1 MAVTAAPEAGP
12 VPLHRRISAFFF
24 RRPGWKLA
32 ILLIPG
38 LLWLGVLYL
47 GSLGSLLVQSFFSL
61 EEFTG
66 LVVNELTLETYQ
78 QLLEPAN
85 VDIVVRTVLM
95 AATVT
100 AGCAVIAFPIAYYMA
115 KLASPRMKAVL
126 YLTVLMPLW
135 TSYLVRVYS
144 WKFILAREG
153 VLFWFVD
160 RLGLEPVLNFLL
172 GLPVIGGP
180 SLSQSF
186 LGMWIVFVYTWLPY
200 MILPLAAALERVPH
214 SYLEA
219 SGDLGARPGLTFRKV
234 ILPLALPGLVAGS
247 IFTFSLTLGD
257 FIIPTIIG
265 NSSFFIG
272 ATVFIQQGTA
282 GNLPLAA
289 AFAAV
294 PMVIMAI
301 YLILARRTG
310 AFEAL

>member
-1 MAVTAAPEAGP
+1 MALAVTAAC
-12 VPLHRRISAFFF
+12 
-24 RRPGWKLA
+24 
-32 ILLIPG
+32 
-38 LLWLGVLYL
+38 
-47 GSLGSLLVQSFFSL
+47 
-61 EEFTG
+61 
-66 LVVNELTLETYQ
+66 
-78 QLLEPAN
+78 
-85 VDIVVRTVLM
+85 
-95 AATVT
+95 AA
-100 AGCAVIAFPIAYYMA
+100 IAFPIAYYMA
-115 KLASPRMKAVL
+115 RFATPRVKAAL

-144 WKFILAREG
+144 WKFILAKEG
-153 VLFWFVD
+153 VLAWFVD
-160 RLGLEPVLNFLL
+160 RLGLQPVLQFFLD
-172 GLPVIGGP
+172 LPVIGGP

-200 MILPLAAALERVPH
+200 MVLPLAASLERVPE
-214 SYLEA
+214 SFVEA
-219 SGDLGARPGLTFRKV
+219 SEDLGGRPRLTFRRV

-272 ATVFIQQGTA
+272 ATVYIQQGTA

-294 PMVIMAI
+294 PMAIMAV
-301 YLILARRTG
+301 YLVLARRAG